1 MAPTV
6 EIEHIEALRTI
17 VSNKVSP
24 GEAHRVMKIWR
35 AFWKVMAA
43 MRLCE
48 KDADPSLVLR
58 NSAPKGRSATWAEW
72 EIARIAKQAWRDGYR
87 GLDTYL
93 PKRAATVRLADV
105 ARRRGRRV
113 LSENE

>member
-58 NSAPKGRSATWAEW
+58 NSAPQGALRNVGGMGNCPDRKAGM
-72 EIARIAKQAWRDGYR
+72 
-87 GLDTYL
+87 
-93 PKRAATVRLADV
+93 
-105 ARRRGRRV
+105 ARR
-113 LSENE
+113 LSRLRHVSAEAGGDSQACG